1 MGLTSAFGLSRSGL
15 STVEKWA
22 ETTSANIANAD
33 KPGYARKSVLRS
45 TDEVGIVSVS
55 GIRRESDGAIDRMH
69 RMELARMGRQ
79 DAIASGSS
87 LYLGQ
92 LGAPDDPNSLSNR
105 IADLQTAFVQLAN
118 APEQVSRQNA
128 ALTAAEG
135 LARDLNAADA
145 ALDEA
150 TLTVQGRVGASI
162 DAANLAI
169 TKVAELNQRIIG
181 VEPGTQQHAMLTD
194 DLSIQ
199 LDALAEL
206 VDTRAVFDAAGR
218 ASVYTADGS
227 PLVED
232 NAYELLSFEPA
243 TSSVILD
250 GRDITPGRTG
260 ARGFSE
266 ARLAGEIELLR
277 EVFPQAQRQ
286 LDELS
291 RGLMVG
297 FETADAT
304 VTAGVAGLFTDD
316 GAAFDA
322 VNFTGLAGRISVND
336 AVRPIAGGD
345 TWRLRDGIAAAAEG
359 PPADPTQLGQF
370 VAMMEGQQT
379 FDGAAG
385 LGTASTLSEFA
396 EALGADQQRVRTDA
410 EELRETFKNSAASLE
425 ATRSSLS
432 GVDIDDELQQLIL
445 IEQSYAANS
454 RVITVVSEMVDTLLD
469 AV

>member
-45 TDEVGIVSVS
+45 TDDMGIVSVS

-79 DAIASGSS
+79 DAIASGAN

-92 LGAPDDPNSLSNR
+92 LGAPEDPNSLSNR
-105 IADLQTAFVQLAN
+105 IADLQTAIVQLAN
-118 APEQVSRQNA
+118 APEQISRQNA
-128 ALTAAEG
+128 ALTTAES

-150 TLTVQGRVGASI
+150 ALTVQGRVAASVN
-162 DAANLAI
+162 AANLAI

-194 DLSIQ
+194 ELSIQ

-250 GRDITPGRTG
+250 GRDITPGRSG

-277 EVFPQAQRQ
+277 DVFPQVQRQ
-286 LDELS
+286 LDEMS

-316 GAAFDA
+316 GAAFDPA
-322 VNFTGLAGRISVND
+322 NFTGLAGRISVND

-345 TWRLRDGIAAAAEG
+345 IWRLRDGIAATTEG
-359 PPADPTQLGQF
+359 PPADPTQLAQF
-370 VAMMEGQQT
+370 VTMMESQQT

-396 EALGADQQRVRTDA
+396 AALGADQQRVRTDA

-432 GVDIDDELQQLIL
+432 GVDVDDELQQLIL

-454 RVITVVSEMVDTLLD
+454 RVITVVSEMVDTLLA

>member
-1 MGLTSAFGLSRSGL
+1 MGLTSAFGISRSGL

-33 KPGYARKSVLRS
+33 KPGYARKSVLR
-45 TDEVGIVSVS
+45 TADDVGIVSVN

-79 DAIASGSS
+79 DALASGTA

-92 LGAPDDPNSLSNR
+92 LGSPDDPNSLSNR
-105 IADLQTAFVQLAN
+105 VADLQTAFVQLAN
-118 APEQVSRQNA
+118 APEQISRQNA
-128 ALTAAEG
+128 ALTASEA

-150 TLTVQGRVGASI
+150 TLTVQGRVEASV

-169 TKVAELNQRIIG
+169 TKIAELNQRIVG

-194 DLSIQ
+194 ELNIQ
-199 LDALAEL
+199 LDALADI
-206 VDTRAVFDAAGR
+206 VDTRAVFDGAGR

-232 NAYELLSFEPA
+232 NSYELLSFEAA
-243 TSSVILD
+243 TATLSLD
-250 GRDITPGRTG
+250 GRDITPGRDG

-286 LDELS
+286 IDELA

-316 GAAFDA
+316 GAAFDPA
-322 VNFTGLAGRISVND
+322 NLDGLAGRIRVND
-336 AVRPIAGGD
+336 AVRPIVGGD
-345 TWRLRDGIAAAAEG
+345 VWRLRDGIAAGAEG
-359 PPADPTQLGQF
+359 PPADGTQLAAF
-370 VAMMEGQQT
+370 VSMMEGQQT
-379 FDGAAG
+379 FDAAAG
-385 LGTASTLSEFA
+385 LGTSSTLAEFA
-396 EALGADQQRVRTDA
+396 AALGADQQRVRTDA
-410 EELRETFKNSAASLE
+410 EELRETFRTSAASLE

-432 GVDIDDELQQLIL
+432 GVNVDDELQQLIL

-454 RVITVVSEMVDTLLD
+454 RVITVVSEMVDTLLA